1 MHTLYPN
8 LYTPINIGSVTLKNR
23 IISAPS
29 SQADLN
35 PDGSLSRYN
44 IAYYGRKAKGGAAMV
59 TIGDGI
65 VHPTGQDH
73 PRQVYLHH
81 DGCLES
87 LMRCAE
93 EIHKYNALASFELS
107 HGGIVCNPDFIGGAR
122 PYGPSEVPVEIGFQ
136 TNECIKIMSQELSL
150 DMIEEIVEAHASAAA
165 RVKKAGFDMVLV
177 HGAHG
182 WLISQFFSPNIN
194 KRQDEFGGSVENR
207 ARFAIMVLKRIRAA
221 VGPHF
226 PINFRINGADGIPG
240 GLTLEDSIQI
250 CKLLEPHVDAFH
262 VSSSVHYVPL
272 LQDLMQSPI
281 YTPRGHLLKYA
292 AAIKQE
298 IKRVPIITVGGF
310 SELEL
315 MEEVVASG
323 QADIIALGRQL
334 LADPDIARKGK
345 YGKADEIRH
354 CLRCATCQSHR
365 FTYGAARCAINP
377 EIGREYEL
385 QFMPPA
391 QHRRKVCVVGGGPA
405 GMQAAITAAKR
416 GHEVVLYETANELGG
431 ALNFAKH
438 VSFKDDLYN
447 LVRSM
452 AAELHSQAVVVRL
465 NTEFTPAIAAVER
478 PDVIIAALG
487 AEAILPPFE
496 GAHLPN
502 VLLAGDVDKGANVG
516 QRVAVVGGGLVG
528 CETAI
533 HLAKQGKDVTIV
545 EMAPRI
551 SGDAN
556 FRYVRTIA
564 MEVEKCNIK
573 TVLNVTCKAFTND
586 AVIGVDSQGAEVRIP
601 ADTIVISVGM
611 RSMAAQREALRDCAP
626 EFIPIGNVL
635 QAGPVKLAIRGGFD
649 AAMFLE

>member
-1 MHTLYPN
+1 MHALYPS
-8 LYTPINIGSVTLKNR
+8 LYSPIKIGKVTLKNR

-35 PDGSLSRYN
+35 PDSTLSRYN
-44 IAYYGRKAKGGAAMV
+44 IAYYARKAKGGAAMV

-73 PRQVYLHH
+73 PRQVYLYN
-81 DGCLES
+81 DSALES

-107 HGGIVCNPDFIGGAR
+107 HGGIVCNPSFIGGIR

-136 TNECIKIMSQELSL
+136 TNESVKIMSQELSEA
-150 DMIEEIVEAHASAAA
+150 MIEEIVEAHATAAA

-194 KRQDEFGGSVENR
+194 KRTDKFGGSLENR
-207 ARFAIMVLKRIRAA
+207 ARFAIMVLKAIREA

-226 PINFRINGADGIPG
+226 PINFRINGEDGVPG
-240 GLTLEDSIQI
+240 GLQIEESIQI

-262 VSSSVHYVPL
+262 VSASVHYAPL

-281 YTPRGHLLKYA
+281 YTPHAHLLKYA
-292 AAIKQE
+292 EAVKKE
-298 IKRVPIITVGGF
+298 IHRVPIITVGGF
-310 SELEL
+310 SDLNL
-315 MEEVVASG
+315 MENTIASG
-323 QADIIALGRQL
+323 KADIIALGRQL
-334 LADPDIARKGK
+334 LADPDIVRKGK
-345 YGKADEIRH
+345 YGKAAEIRR

-385 QFMPPA
+385 QFTPPA
-391 QHRRKVCVVGGGPA
+391 QNRRKVCVVGGGPA

-416 GHEVVLYETANELGG
+416 GHDVALYEKAAELGG
-431 ALNFAKH
+431 ALKFAKS
-438 VSFKDDLYN
+438 VSFKEDLYSLVTSMETELRN
-447 LVRSM
+447 L
-452 AAELHSQAVVVRL
+452 AVSVHL
-465 NTEFTPAIAAVER
+465 NTEFTPELAAIER
-478 PDVIIAALG
+478 PDAIIAALG
-487 AEAILPPFE
+487 AEAILPPFT
-496 GAHLPN
+496 GSDLPN
-502 VLLAGDVDKGANVG
+502 VILAGDVDGTACIG

-533 HLAKQGKDVTIV
+533 HLAEQGKDVTIV

-564 MEVEKCNIK
+564 MQVEKLNIK
-573 TVLNVTCKAFTND
+573 TAVNVTCKAFTND
-586 AVIGVDSQGAEVRIP
+586 AVIGTNAEGKEVQIP
-601 ADTIVISVGM
+601 ADTIVVSVGM
-611 RSMAAQREALRDCAP
+611 RPLEAQREALRDCAP
-626 EFIPIGNVL
+626 EFIAVGNVL
-635 QAGPVKLAIRGGFD
+635 QAGPVKLAIRAGFD
-649 AAMFLE
+649 AAMFLQ

>member
-8 LYTPINIGSVTLKNR
+8 LYSPIKIGSVTLKNR

-35 PDGSLSRYN
+35 PDGALSRYN
-44 IAYYGRKAKGGAAMV
+44 MAYYARKAKGGAAMV

-73 PRQVYLHH
+73 PRQVYLYN
-81 DGCLES
+81 DSCLES

-107 HGGIVCNPDFIGGAR
+107 HGGIVCNPEFIGGIR

-136 TNECIKIMSQELSL
+136 TNESVKIMSQELSEE
-150 DMIEEIVEAHASAAA
+150 MIEELVEAHGSAAA
-165 RVKKAGFDMVLV
+165 RCKKAGFDMVLV

-194 KRQDEFGGSVENR
+194 KRTDRFGGSIENR

-240 GLTLEDSIQI
+240 GLTLEESIEI
-250 CKLLEPHVDAFH
+250 CKLLEPHVNALH

-292 AAIKQE
+292 TAIKQE
-298 IKRVPIITVGGF
+298 IHSVPIITVGGF
-310 SELEL
+310 SDLNV
-315 MEEVVASG
+315 MEETIAAG
-323 QADIIALGRQL
+323 KADIIALGRQL
-334 LADPDIARKGK
+334 LADPDIVRKGK
-345 YGKADEIRH
+345 YGKADEVRH

-377 EIGREYEL
+377 EIGREYEM

-391 QHRRKVCVVGGGPA
+391 QYRRKVYVVGGGPA

-416 GHEVVLYETANELGG
+416 GHEVVLYEKEKELGG
-431 ALNFAKH
+431 ALKFAKH
-438 VSFKDDLYN
+438 VPFKDDLYC
-447 LVRSM
+447 LIKSM
-452 AAELHSQAVVVRL
+452 EAELRSQAVVVRL
-465 NTEFTPAIAAVER
+465 NTEFTPEVAAMER
-478 PDVIIAALG
+478 PDVVIAAIG

-502 VLLAGDVDKGANVG
+502 VLLAGDVDNGAPVG
-516 QRVAVVGGGLVG
+516 QRTVVVGGGLVG

-533 HLAKQGKDVTIV
+533 HLAQQGKDVTIV

-564 MEVEKCNIK
+564 MEVEKWNIK
-573 TVLNVTCKAFTND
+573 TAVNVTCKAFTND
-586 AVIGVDSQGAEVRIP
+586 AVIGVDSDGKEVRIP
-601 ADTIVISVGM
+601 ADTIVVSVGM
-611 RSMAAQREALRDCAP
+611 RPLVAQREALRDCAP
-626 EFIPIGNVL
+626 EFIPIGSVL
-635 QAGPVKLAIRGGFD
+635 QAGPVKLAIRAGFD
-649 AAMFLE
+649 AAMFLQ

>member
-8 LYTPINIGSVTLKNR
+8 LYAPIKIGTATLKNR

-35 PDGSLSRYN
+35 PDGTLSRYN
-44 IAYYGRKAKGGAAMV
+44 IAYYARKAKGGAAMV

-73 PRQVYLHH
+73 PRQVYLYN
-81 DGCLES
+81 DSALES

-107 HGGIVCNPDFIGGAR
+107 HGGIVCNPEFIGGIR

-136 TNECIKIMSQELSL
+136 TNESVKIMSQELGEE
-150 DMIEEIVEAHASAAA
+150 MIEELVEAHASAAA
-165 RVKKAGFDMVLV
+165 RCKKAGFDMVLV

-194 KRQDEFGGSVENR
+194 KRTDKFGGSIENR
-207 ARFAIMVLKRIRAA
+207 ARFAIMVVKAIRAA

-240 GLTLEDSIQI
+240 GLTLEDSIEI

-281 YTPRGHLLKYA
+281 YTPRGHLLQYA
-292 AAIKQE
+292 AAIKKE
-298 IKRVPIITVGGF
+298 IRRVPIITVGGF
-310 SELEL
+310 SDLDF
-315 MEEVVASG
+315 MEETIASG

-385 QFMPPA
+385 QFTPPA
-391 QHRRKVCVVGGGPA
+391 QVRRKVCVVGGGPA
-405 GMQAAITAAKR
+405 GMQAAITAARR
-416 GHEVVLYETANELGG
+416 GHEVVLYEKASELGG
-431 ALNFAKH
+431 ALNFSKH
-438 VSFKDDLYN
+438 VPFKEDLYS
-447 LVRSM
+447 LVKSM
-452 AAELHSQAVVVRL
+452 EAELKTQAVVVRL
-465 NTEFTPAIAAVER
+465 NTEFTPEMAAIER
-478 PDVIIAALG
+478 PDVVIAAIG

-496 GAHLPN
+496 GSHLPN
-502 VLLAGDVDKGANVG
+502 VLLAGDVDKGAAVG

-533 HLAKQGKDVTIV
+533 HLARQGKDVTIV

-564 MEVEKCNIK
+564 MEVEKWHIK
-573 TVLNVTCKAFTND
+573 TAVNVTCKAFTKD
-586 AVIGVDSQGAEVRIP
+586 AVIGVDPEGKEVQIP
-601 ADTIVISVGM
+601 ANTIVVSVGM
-611 RSMAAQREALRDCAP
+611 RPLAAQREALRDLAP

-635 QAGPVKLAIRGGFD
+635 QAGPVKLAIRAGFD
-649 AAMFLE
+649 AAMFLQ